1 MGAAHASPGARRG
14 GVVSWRFSSGL
25 RTCIPSTMASSH
37 LVPRSLAISALRRA
51 LAPHGPL
58 ALILLLA
65 AALRLLYIDAPLLDA
80 HRWRQVD
87 TAFMARA
94 FYESGINPL
103 RPEANWGG
111 AHGYV
116 ESEFPLLPAIVAVLY
131 HLFGSDETW
140 GRLVVA
146 AFSVGAVVVTYLL
159 ARMLLGTPAGLAA
172 AMLVAVS
179 PSAVFYG
186 RAVMP
191 DTLMVFFSLAALL
204 GFLRHGESGSVRALV
219 AGSAA
224 LALAILVKLPGVL
237 VLAPIACAVW
247 KSRGRSAVGDR
258 RLLLALAVP
267 CLAAA
272 AWYIYAYTIYL
283 HTGLTFGVIGTTKT
297 YPLDVGPG
305 PWPTAFSK
313 WSSVELLT
321 STNFY
326 STLFARLYFVHLT
339 PPGFALGVIGL
350 LAWRTVS
357 WRRLADGW
365 LLAMLAFIAV
375 AGAGH
380 MGHDYYQL
388 PLVPIGAL
396 YFAAVAWPAF
406 DAGWIART
414 VGPGVVGRVLTGAAI
429 GGVGLVCFLQSGVIE
444 RHFRP
449 ANLDVRLWLAAQ
461 AIDGATDNNGLMVV
475 VDDYGVNSPMLLYF
489 AHARGWSLDADTAT
503 VHVVSGLRLSKGA
516 RYFAT
521 TRWAELQRKQP
532 DLALFLESRRGL
544 PLNNAPPNTVLFD
557 LTQPRKSGE

>member
-1 MGAAHASPGARRG
+1 MAWSHRVPGSFDSA
-14 GVVSWRFSSGL
+14 
-25 RTCIPSTMASSH
+25 
-37 LVPRSLAISALRRA
+37 ALRRA

-58 ALILLLA
+58 AFVLLLA
-65 AALRLLYIDAPLLDA
+65 AGLRLLYIDAPLLDA

-94 FYESGINPL
+94 FYEGGINPL

-116 ESEFPLLPAIVAVLY
+116 ESEFPLLPAMVAVLY
-131 HLFGSDETW
+131 HVFGPDETW

-146 AFSVGAVVVTYLL
+146 AFSIGAVVLTYLL
-159 ARMLLGTPAGLAA
+159 ARLLLGAPAGLAA
-172 AMLVAVS
+172 ATLVAVS

-204 GFLRHGESGSVRALV
+204 GFIRYGESGRGRALMW
-219 AGSAA
+219 GSVS
-224 LALAILVKLPGVL
+224 LGLAILVKLPGVL
-237 VLAPIACAVW
+237 VLAPIACALW
-247 KSRGRSAVGDR
+247 KSRGRSALRDR
-258 RLLLALAVP
+258 RLLVALTVP

-272 AWYIYAYTIYL
+272 AWYAYAYSIYL
-283 HTGLTFGVIGTTKT
+283 DTGLTFGVIGTTKT

-313 WSSVELLT
+313 WSSVALLT
-321 STNFY
+321 SADFY
-326 STLFARLYFVHLT
+326 RTLFARVYFVHLT
-339 PPGFALGVIGL
+339 PPGFAMAVIGL

-357 WRRLADGW
+357 WRRVADSW

-375 AGAGH
+375 AGEGH

-388 PLVPIGAL
+388 PLVPICAL

-414 VGPGVVGRVLTGAAI
+414 VGPGVLSRIVTGAAI

-449 ANLDVRLWLAAQ
+449 ANLDERLWLAAQ
-461 AIDGATDNNGLMVV
+461 AIDGPADNSGLMVV

-521 TRWAELQRKQP
+521 TRWAEVQRKQP
-532 DLALFLESRRGL
+532 ELAMFLASRREL
-544 PLNNAPPNTVLFD
+544 PLNNAPANTVLFD
-557 LTQPRKSGE
+557 LTQSR

>member
-1 MGAAHASPGARRG
+1 MIMVSRARRRYSATWVPHARLSWTQRV
-14 GVVSWRFSSGL
+14 GVVSWRFGSRRLHPVSLNDGFVSPGALVL
-25 RTCIPSTMASSH
+25 RH
-37 LVPRSLAISALRRA
+37 RRA
-51 LAPHGPL
+51 PAGRG
-58 ALILLLA
+58 A
-65 AALRLLYIDAPLLDA
+65 ARAAGLRLLYIDAPLLDA

-131 HLFGSDETW
+131 HLFGPDETW

-146 AFSVGAVVVTYLL
+146 AFSVGAVVLKYLL
-159 ARMLLGTPAGLAA
+159 ARLLLGMPAGLAA
-172 AMLVAVS
+172 ATLVAVS

-204 GFLRHGESGSVRALV
+204 GFIRHGASGSVRALV
-219 AGSAA
+219 WGSLS

-247 KSRGRSAVGDR
+247 KSRGRSALRDR
-258 RLLLALAVP
+258 QLLLALTVP

-272 AWYIYAYTIYL
+272 AWYAYAIYL

-313 WSSVELLT
+313 WSSIGLLT
-321 STNFY
+321 SGDFY

-339 PPGFALGVIGL
+339 PPGFALGVLGL
-350 LAWRTVS
+350 LAWWTVS
-357 WRRLADGW
+357 WRPVADAW
-365 LLAMLAFIAV
+365 LLAMLAFIAA

-406 DAGWIART
+406 DAAWIAQR
-414 VGPGVVGRVLTGAAI
+414 VGPGLISRVATGVAI
-429 GGVGLVCFLQSGVIE
+429 GGVGVVCFLQSGVIE

-449 ANLDVRLWLAAQ
+449 A
-461 AIDGATDNNGLMVV
+461 
-475 VDDYGVNSPMLLYF
+475 
-489 AHARGWSLDADTAT
+489 
-503 VHVVSGLRLSKGA
+503 
-516 RYFAT
+516 
-521 TRWAELQRKQP
+521 
-532 DLALFLESRRGL
+532 
-544 PLNNAPPNTVLFD
+544 
-557 LTQPRKSGE
+557 

>member
-1 MGAAHASPGARRG
+1 VPHSRLALGERV
-14 GVVSWRFSSGL
+14 GVVSWRFGSRVFVL
-25 RTCIPSTMASSH
+25 HPSTMAWSH
-37 LVPRSLAISALRRA
+37 RVPGSFDSAALRRA
-51 LAPHGPL
+51 LAPHRPL
-58 ALILLLA
+58 AFVLLLA
-65 AALRLLYIDAPLLDA
+65 AGLRLLYIDAPLLDA

-94 FYESGINPL
+94 FYEGGINPL

-116 ESEFPLLPAIVAVLY
+116 ESEFPLLPAMVAVLY
-131 HLFGSDETW
+131 HVFGPDETW

-146 AFSVGAVVVTYLL
+146 AFSIGAVVLTYLL
-159 ARMLLGTPAGLAA
+159 ARLLLGAPAGLAA
-172 AMLVAVS
+172 ATLVAVS

-204 GFLRHGESGSVRALV
+204 GFIRYGESGRGRALMW
-219 AGSAA
+219 GSVS
-224 LALAILVKLPGVL
+224 LGLAILVKLPGVL
-237 VLAPIACAVW
+237 VLAPIACALW
-247 KSRGRSAVGDR
+247 KSRGRSALRDR
-258 RLLLALAVP
+258 RLLSALTVP

-272 AWYIYAYTIYL
+272 AWYAYAYSIYL
-283 HTGLTFGVIGTTKT
+283 DSGLTFGVIGTTKT

-313 WSSVELLT
+313 WSSVALLT
-321 STNFY
+321 SADFY
-326 STLFARLYFVHLT
+326 RTLFARVYFVHLT
-339 PPGFALGVIGL
+339 PPGFAMAVIGL

-357 WRRLADGW
+357 WRRVADGW

-388 PLVPIGAL
+388 PLVPICAL

-414 VGPGVVGRVLTGAAI
+414 VGPGVLSRGVTAAAI
-429 GGVGLVCFLQSGVIE
+429 GAVGLVCFLQSGVIE

-449 ANLDVRLWLAAQ
+449 ANLDERLWLAAQ
-461 AIDGATDNNGLMVV
+461 AIDGPADNSGLMVV

-521 TRWAELQRKQP
+521 TRWAEVQRKQP
-532 DLALFLESRRGL
+532 ELAMFLESRREL
-544 PLNNAPPNTVLFD
+544 PLNNAPANTVLFD
-557 LTQPRKSGE
+557 LTQSR

>member
-1 MGAAHASPGARRG
+1 
-14 GVVSWRFSSGL
+14 
-25 RTCIPSTMASSH
+25 MASSQP
-37 LVPRSLAISALRRA
+37 VSRPFDISALRRA

-94 FYESGINPL
+94 FYEGGINPL

-116 ESEFPLLPAIVAVLY
+116 ESEFPLLPALVALLY
-131 HLFGSDETW
+131 HVFGPDEIW
-140 GRLVVA
+140 GRLAVA
-146 AFSVGAVVVTYLL
+146 AFSVGVVVLTYLL
-159 ARMLLGTPAGLAA
+159 AKTLLGTPAGLAA
-172 AMLVAVS
+172 ATLVAVS

-191 DTLMVFFSLAALL
+191 DTLMVFFSLAALV
-204 GFLRHGESGSVRALV
+204 GFIRHGESRSARALM
-219 AGSAA
+219 AGSLS
-224 LALAILVKLPGVL
+224 LALAILVKLPGIL
-237 VLAPIACAVW
+237 VLAPVACAVW
-247 KSRGRSAVGDR
+247 KSRGHGALRDR
-258 RLLLALAVP
+258 RLLLALTLP

-272 AWYIYAYTIYL
+272 GWYVYAYSIYL

-313 WSSVELLT
+313 WSSIELLT
-321 STNFY
+321 SANFY
-326 STLFARLYFVHLT
+326 KTLFARLYFVHLT
-339 PPGFALGVIGL
+339 PPGFALGVMGL

-357 WRRLADGW
+357 WRGVADGW
-365 LLAMLAFIAV
+365 LLAMLAFIAA

-388 PLVPIGAL
+388 PLVPICAL

-406 DAGWIART
+406 DAAWIART
-414 VGPGVVGRVLTGAAI
+414 VGPGALSRLVTGAAI

-461 AIDGATDNNGLMVV
+461 AIDGAADNNDLMVV

-521 TRWAELQRKQP
+521 TRWAEVQRKQP
-532 DLALFLESRRGL
+532 DLAMFLESRRAL
-544 PLNNAPPNTVLFD
+544 SLNNAPPGTVLFD
-557 LTQPRKSGE
+557 LAQPR